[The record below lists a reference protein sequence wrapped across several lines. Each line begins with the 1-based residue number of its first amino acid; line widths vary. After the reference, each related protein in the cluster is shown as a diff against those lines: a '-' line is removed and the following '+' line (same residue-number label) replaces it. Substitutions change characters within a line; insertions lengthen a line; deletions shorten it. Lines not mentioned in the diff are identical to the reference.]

1 MQHRKKLNLPD
12 YTEDEVRKE
21 LEFLIGLAVDLQ
33 EKCMTAAMELFRTG
47 VLSAAAKKRTPPS
60 PSLFSGKH
68 LTCRCL
74 KFDANRGILSTQRAD
89 LDAMP
94 PEFALKP
101 AFLKRRWEA

>member
-1 MQHRKKLNLPD
+1 MLQHRKELNLPD
-12 YTEDEVRKE
+12 YTEDEARKE
-21 LEFLIGLAVDLQ
+21 LETLIELAVGLQ
-33 EKCMTAAMELFRTG
+33 EKCLTTAMELLR
-47 VLSAAAKKRTPPS
+47 VSAAAKKENAANP
-60 PSLFSGKH
+60 FSFCGKR
-68 LTCRCL
+68 LTCKCL